1 VAKVADR
8 VFLDT
13 NVLLAATDEG
23 RDEHTRAVAILND
36 WPADGIALYAS
47 GQVLREYLC
56 VATREI
62 VDNGLGLARS
72 DAIAN
77 VVAFR
82 DRLSS
87 LDENGKVV
95 DRLLDLLENIDCRG
109 KQAHDAN
116 VVATM
121 LVHGV
126 ETLVTANEGDF
137 KRFAE
142 HIRITPL

>member
-1 VAKVADR
+1 MTKVADR

-23 RDEHTRAVAILND
+23 REEHNRARAILND

-56 VATREI
+56 LATREV
-62 VDNGLGLARS
+62 VDSGLGLARA
-72 DAIAN
+72 DAVAN

-82 DRLSS
+82 DRISS
-87 LDENGKVV
+87 LDENEKVTS
-95 DRLLDLLENIDCRG
+95 RLLDLLENIDCGG

-126 ETLVTANEGDF
+126 ETLVTANEAYF
-137 KRFAE
+137 KPFAE
-142 HIRITPL
+142 HIRISPL